1 MDAPSTGPTRP
12 GAAPAPHQPPG
23 HLLMVVLFLG
33 CWLGWIV
40 HRARVQ
46 RAAVDSVERV
56 GGVVLYEWQYKDGKY
71 IPGGRSWWPRWLVSV
86 LGVDYLGSVVRV
98 IVTQEG
104 PDAVLDQ
111 ISGLGRLEELIF
123 TSSSPSDAG
132 LAQPGRTDRVEV
144 SGSLE
149 EWGHRRRSLPSGRAH
164 GPSLADRQELPPS
177 VTPA

>member
-1 MDAPSTGPTRP
+1 M
-12 GAAPAPHQPPG
+12 
-23 HLLMVVLFLG
+23 
-33 CWLGWIV
+33 
-40 HRARVQ
+40 
-46 RAAVDSVERV
+46 DSVEWV

-104 PDAVLDQ
+104 ADAVLDQ

-132 LAQPGRTDRVEV
+132 LGALGGLTGLKDLDLSKSGATDAGLSHLGGLTGLRWLIVKNCPV
-144 SGSLE
+144 GDAGLWTS
-149 EWGHRRRSLPSGRAH
+149 A
-164 GPSLADRQELPPS
+164 A
-177 VTPA
+177 